1 MAGDRSAATL
11 RQGEYLNIKLSSP
24 ATITVPR
31 REQ

>member
-1 MAGDRSAATL
+1 MAGDRSTATL

-31 REQ
+31 RE